1 MFTALCFFNPSVRFP
16 HRSPLLRR
24 AKTPSRQVW
33 HGVYAGGG
41 ENRTLGSNSGCTR
54 PSDAAEGIASA
65 AHSGSGDSLA
75 SSGRNGIAFYIP

>member
-1 MFTALCFFNPSVRFP
+1 MFTALCFFNPSVRCP
-16 HRSPLLRR
+16 HRPQSLRR
-24 AKTPSRQVW
+24 LTPYLQVW

-65 AHSGSGDSLA
+65 AHSDSLA